1 MNPTNTRVQRLKSGS
16 LSRRESGKTELKRQI
31 LEAALVLFQT
41 HGYEGFSL
49 RQVAEAIGYS
59 PTTIYL
65 YFKDKDEL
73 LLTVALEGFKEFGA
87 ALQAAYLEPNSAV
100 ERIKAIGLAYLHF
113 GLSHPLQYRLMFM
126 QRSEFL
132 VEPLEGY
139 VSFQDSFGVIVRA
152 IEDGIKS
159 GKLRPLEP
167 RALAALLWSAVHGVV
182 SLALSTEHFP
192 AAQAENLFRWH
203 MNILEREYAID

>member
-1 MNPTNTRVQRLKSGS
+1 M
-16 LSRRESGKTELKRQI
+16 
-31 LEAALVLFQT
+31 LFKT

-65 YFKDKDEL
+65 YFKDKDQL
-73 LLTVALEGFKEFGA
+73 LLTVALEGFQAFGA

-100 ERIKAIGLAYLHF
+100 ERIKAIGIAYLHF

-126 QRSEFL
+126 QRAEFL
-132 VEPLEGY
+132 IEPLEGY
-139 VSFQDSFGVIVRA
+139 VSFYESFGVIVKA
-152 IEDGIKS
+152 IEDGIRS
-159 GKLRPLEP
+159 AELRPLEP
-167 RALAALLWSAVHGVV
+167 QTLAALLWSAVHGVV

-192 AAQAENLFRWH
+192 AAEAENLFRWH
-203 MNILEREYAID
+203 IKILEREYAI